1 MKANGS
7 NQTRLTNNSGL
18 DWFATWQPGPTKLI
32 QFSVSNY
39 PVIESNQRVT
49 LTVIRGGDTTDSASV
64 SYATNDAAG
73 LTNCNVF
80 NGIASP
86 RCDYDN
92 TIRTLNWAAC
102 DASETTISI
111 AFVDDAFA

>member
-39 PVIESNQRVT
+39 PGIESNQRVT

-64 SYATNDAAG
+64 RYATNDAAG
-73 LTNCNVF
+73 LTNCNVL

-86 RCDYDN
+86 RCDYPN
-92 TIRTLNWAAC
+92 TIGTLTYVPG
-102 DASETTISI
+102 DASANSFSI
-111 AFVDDAFA
+111 ANLDN